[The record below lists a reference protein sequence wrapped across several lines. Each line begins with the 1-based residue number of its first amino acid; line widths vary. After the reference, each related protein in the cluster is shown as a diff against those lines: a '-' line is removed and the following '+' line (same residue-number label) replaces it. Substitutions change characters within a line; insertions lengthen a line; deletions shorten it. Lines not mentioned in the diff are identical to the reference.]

1 MGTIYLVTLNDGFPA
16 ALLQDL
22 LRKDGIESFL
32 KNEIV
37 SFVLA
42 RFLKRDICY
51 GRRLREGKKKY

>member
-37 SFVLA
+37 SFVLPG
-42 RFLKRDICY
+42 F
-51 GRRLREGKKKY
+51 